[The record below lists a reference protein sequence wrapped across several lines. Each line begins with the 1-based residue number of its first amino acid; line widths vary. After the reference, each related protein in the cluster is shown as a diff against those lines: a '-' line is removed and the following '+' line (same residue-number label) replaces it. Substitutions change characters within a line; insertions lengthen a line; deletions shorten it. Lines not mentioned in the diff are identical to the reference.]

1 MRGSRDRLVLFVLL
15 VVTTFTVQ
23 GYTIRPF
30 ADVHESMTR
39 AAALCTEQAS
49 WSGSE
54 PSQCYPLMERPL
66 TVVDVLARLL
76 RRIGVANYPVL
87 EEAVRWPDIPA
98 GANAG
103 SLLDLLVRCERRI
116 EKRGGGVAHINNG
129 LLCNSHYG
137 SMQFFHAQATAAG
150 EPAEVTRAK
159 IMAWGELLFDVATDR
174 RDDRLDTPYCD
185 VFDGPGLLDEAMRP
199 EEDAVPCMTGPDGPW
214 LLSDLFT
221 MECRNPFDPGSCA
234 VRRGPRAREIART
247 NATGALLHLIQDS
260 YSQSHAQRGDVRV
273 VTGGAMVAE
282 VVCRPIRQFTSYV
295 VQNEDRHGEADGPPS
310 LHPSCDGSSRIDDA
324 VTASAKALRH
334 IDAVRAATDPGE
346 VRRRRAM
353 FLHDLGR
360 VFTLEE
366 DARPAGAG
374 DCCWQR

>member
-1 MRGSRDRLVLFVLL
+1 MRGSRNRVVLFVLL
-15 VVTTFTVQ
+15 VLMTLTVQ

-39 AAALCTEQAS
+39 AAAVCSERAG

-54 PSQCYPLMERPL
+54 PSECYSLMERPL
-66 TVVDVLARLL
+66 TVIDLLARLL
-76 RRIGVANYPVL
+76 RRVGVASYPVL

-116 EKRGGGVAHINNG
+116 EQRGGGVAHINNG

-150 EPAEVTRAK
+150 EPAEVTREK
-159 IMAWGELLFDVATDR
+159 IMKWGELLFDVATGR
-174 RDDRLDTPYCD
+174 LDDRLDTPYCE
-185 VFDGPGLLDEAMRP
+185 VFEGPGVLDDAMLP
-199 EEDAVPCMTGPDGPW
+199 EEDAVPCMSGKDGPW

-221 MECRNPFDPGSCA
+221 MECRNPFDPRSCA
-234 VRRGPRAREIART
+234 VRRGPRGREIARV

-260 YSQSHAQRGDVRV
+260 YSQSHAQRGVVRKV
-273 VTGGAMVAE
+273 RGGPLVAE
-282 VVCRPIRQFTSYV
+282 VVCRPVRQFTSFV
-295 VQNEDRHGEADGPPS
+295 VQDEDRHGEADRPPS
-310 LHPSCDGSSRIDDA
+310 LHPSCEGSSPIDDA

-334 IDAVRAATDPGE
+334 IDAARGATDGGE
-346 VRRRRAM
+346 LRRRRAA
-353 FLHDLGR
+353 FLEDLGR
-360 VFTLEE
+360 VFTLDG
-366 DARPAGAG
+366 DARPAGPG
-374 DCCWQR
+374 DCCWGH